1 MKKVAIIGAGISGLF
16 IANLFKRNKKYQVN
30 IFERNSLI
38 NSKEGYGIQLS
49 VNSIKLLNKI
59 QFDKLENSEK
69 FNPDKINFYSVK
81 NSNKI
86 CELNISDFNT
96 ENCKYTTLKR
106 SSLINFLKKDLEKE
120 IKFDH
125 TISKIEQQDQIVK
138 ISFENNEIYEF
149 DYLIIS
155 DGVFSKSKNLLSK
168 NQIEPKF
175 NDTLAIRGII
185 PSSSNIADK
194 KNISLFLGPNFH
206 YVIYPVSP
214 NGDLNFIAVMKF
226 KLSRN
231 EQKDFSLFK
240 DDNYIRKILEKVP
253 HLNKKFFESINDLKI
268 YPVFVSHDFFEV
280 NNNNIHLIGDAFFAF
295 SPSFAQ
301 GASQSIEGAYELF
314 ENIENN
320 TESNFFRKRVDKI
333 KMVNN
338 RSKFN
343 QFAFHLSNPLTT
355 LLRNIF
361 LKRLVRNKKFLESY
375 LGKIYKIIYKFYR
388 YNFLKTFYF

>member
-1 MKKVAIIGAGISGLF
+1 MKKVAVIGAGISGLF
-16 IANLFKRNKKYQVN
+16 IANLFKRNKKYQVT

-38 NSKEGYGIQLS
+38 DMKEGYGIQLS

-59 QFDKLENSEK
+59 QFDTLENDEK

-96 ENCKYTTLKR
+96 ESCKYTTLKR
-106 SSLINFLKKDLEKE
+106 SSLIDFLKKDLEKE
-120 IKFDH
+120 IKFNH
-125 TISKIEQQDQIVK
+125 TISTIEQQDQIVK
-138 ISFENNEIYEF
+138 IAFENNQAYEF

-185 PSSSNIADK
+185 PSSSNMADT
-194 KNISLFLGPNFH
+194 KNISLFLGSNFH
-206 YVIYPVSP
+206 YVTYPVSP
-214 NGDLNFIAVMKF
+214 DGDLNFIAVMKF
-226 KLSRN
+226 KLLEE
-231 EQKDFSLFK
+231 EQKDYSLF
-240 DDNYIRKILEKVP
+240 NENIFIRKVLEKVP
-253 HLNKKFFESINDLKI
+253 HVNKKFFDNIKDLKI
-268 YPVFVSHDFFEV
+268 YPIFISRDFFKV
-280 NNNNIHLIGDAFFAF
+280 KNNNIHLIGDAFFAF
-295 SPSFAQ
+295 PPSFAQ

-314 ENIENN
+314 ENIENS
-320 TESNFFRKRVDKI
+320 TESNFFKNRVNKT

-343 QFAFHLSNPLTT
+343 QFTFHLSNPLNIFV
-355 LLRNIF
+355 RNMF
-361 LKRLVRNKKFLESY
+361 LKRLVKNKKFLESY
-375 LGKIYKIIYKFYR
+375 LGRIYK
-388 YNFLKTFYF
+388 N

>member
-1 MKKVAIIGAGISGLF
+1 MKKVAVIGAGISGLF
-16 IANLFKRNKKYQVN
+16 IANLFKRNEKYQVT

-38 NSKEGYGIQLS
+38 DLKEGYGIQLS

-59 QFDKLENSEK
+59 QFDKLENNKK

-106 SSLINFLKKDLEKE
+106 SSLIDFLKKDLEKE
-120 IKFDH
+120 IKFNH
-125 TISKIEQQDQIVK
+125 TISTIEQQDQIVK
-138 ISFENNEIYEF
+138 IAFENNQAYEF

-168 NQIEPKF
+168 NQIQPKF
-175 NDTLAIRGII
+175 DDTLAIRGII

-194 KNISLFLGPNFH
+194 KNISLFLGSNFH

-214 NGDLNFIAVMKF
+214 NGDLNFIALMKF
-226 KLSRN
+226 KLSED
-231 EQKDFSLFK
+231 EQKDYSLFN
-240 DDNYIRKILEKVP
+240 DDIFIKNILEKVP
-253 HLNKKFFESINDLKI
+253 HINKKFFDNIEDLKVF
-268 YPVFVSHDFFEV
+268 PVFVSHDFFEV

-295 SPSFAQ
+295 PPSFAQ

-320 TESNFFRKRVDKI
+320 TESNFFRKRVKI
-333 KMVNN
+333 TKMVNN
-338 RSKFN
+338 SSKFN
-343 QFAFHLSNPLTT
+343 QFTFHLSNPLTT

-361 LKRLVRNKKFLESY
+361 LKRLVKNKKFLEAY
-375 LGKIYKIIYKFYR
+375 LGKIYK
-388 YNFLKTFYF
+388 

>member
-1 MKKVAIIGAGISGLF
+1 MKKVAVIGAGISGLF
-16 IANLFKRNKKYQVN
+16 IANLFKRNEKYQVT
-30 IFERNSLI
+30 IFERNNLI
-38 NSKEGYGIQLS
+38 DLKEGYGIQLS

-59 QFDKLENSEK
+59 QFDKLENNEK
-69 FNPDKINFYSVK
+69 FNPDKINFYSIK

-86 CELNISDFNT
+86 CDLNISDFNT

-120 IKFDH
+120 IKFKH
-125 TISKIEQQDQIVK
+125 TISKIEQQDEIIK
-138 ISFENNEIYEF
+138 IAFENNVAYEF

-155 DGVFSKSKNLLSK
+155 DGVFSKCKNLLSK
-168 NQIEPKF
+168 NQIQPKF
-175 NDTLAIRGII
+175 DDTLAIRGII
-185 PSSSNIADK
+185 PSASNIADK
-194 KNISLFLGPNFH
+194 KNISLFLGSNFH

-214 NGDLNFIAVMKF
+214 DGDLNFIAVMKYQ
-226 KLSRN
+226 LSED

-240 DDNYIRKILEKVP
+240 DDNFIRKILEKVP
-253 HLNKKFFESINDLKI
+253 HLNKEFFDSINDLKI
-268 YPVFVSHDFFEV
+268 YPVFVSRDFFEF

-320 TESNFFRKRVDKI
+320 TKSNFFRNRVDKI

-355 LLRNIF
+355 FLRNIF
-361 LKRLVRNKKFLESY
+361 LKRLVKNKKFLEGY
-375 LGKIYKIIYKFYR
+375 LGKIYK
-388 YNFLKTFYF
+388 N

>member
-1 MKKVAIIGAGISGLF
+1 MKKVAVIGAGISGLF
-16 IANLFKRNKKYQVN
+16 IANLFKRNEKYQVT

-38 NSKEGYGIQLS
+38 DLKEGYGIQIS
-49 VNSIKLLNKI
+49 TNSIKLLNKI
-59 QFDKLENSEK
+59 QFDKLENNKK

-106 SSLINFLKKDLEKE
+106 SSLIDFLKKDLEKE
-120 IKFDH
+120 IKFNH
-125 TISKIEQQDQIVK
+125 TISTIEQQDQIVK
-138 ISFENNEIYEF
+138 IAFENNEAYEF

-175 NDTLAIRGII
+175 DDTLAIRGII

-194 KNISLFLGPNFH
+194 KNISLFLGSNFH

-214 NGDLNFIAVMKF
+214 DGDLNFIAVMKY
-226 KLSRN
+226 KLSED

-240 DDNYIRKILEKVP
+240 DDNFIKKILEKVP
-253 HLNKKFFESINDLKI
+253 QLSKEFFDSINDLKI
-268 YPVFVSHDFFEV
+268 YPVFVSHDFFEF

-320 TESNFFRKRVDKI
+320 TKSNFFRNRVDKI

-361 LKRLVRNKKFLESY
+361 LKRLVKNKKFLEGY
-375 LGKIYKIIYKFYR
+375 LGKIYK
-388 YNFLKTFYF
+388 N

>member
-1 MKKVAIIGAGISGLF
+1 MKKVAVIGAGISGLF
-16 IANLFKRNKKYQVN
+16 IANLFKRNEKYQVTL
-30 IFERNSLI
+30 FERNSLI
-38 NSKEGYGIQLS
+38 DLKEGYGIQLS

-59 QFDKLENSEK
+59 QFDKLENNEK

-106 SSLINFLKKDLEKE
+106 SSLIDFLKKDIEKE
-120 IKFDH
+120 IKFNH
-125 TISKIEQQDQIVK
+125 TISTIEQQDQIVK
-138 ISFENNEIYEF
+138 IAFENNEAYEF

-168 NQIEPKF
+168 NKTQPKYD
-175 NDTLAIRGII
+175 DTLAIRGII

-194 KNISLFLGPNFH
+194 KNISLFLGSNFH

-214 NGDLNFIAVMKF
+214 DGDLNFIAIMKY
-226 KLSRN
+226 KLSED

-240 DDNYIRKILEKVP
+240 DDNFIKKILEKVP
-253 HLNKKFFESINDLKI
+253 QLSKEFFDNINDLKI
-268 YPVFVSHDFFEV
+268 YPVFVSHNFFEL
-280 NNNNIHLIGDAFFAF
+280 NNNNIHLVGDAFFAF

-320 TESNFFRKRVDKI
+320 TESNFFRNRVNKT

-355 LLRNIF
+355 SLRNIF
-361 LKRLVRNKKFLESY
+361 LKRLVKNKKFLEGY
-375 LGKIYKIIYKFYR
+375 LGKIYK
-388 YNFLKTFYF
+388 N

>member
-1 MKKVAIIGAGISGLF
+1 MKKVAVIGAGISGLF
-16 IANLFKRNKKYQVN
+16 IANLFKRNKKYQVT

-38 NSKEGYGIQLS
+38 NLKEGYGIQLS

-59 QFDKLENSEK
+59 QFDKLENNEK

-120 IKFDH
+120 IKFEH

-138 ISFENNEIYEF
+138 ITFENNEIHEF

-155 DGVFSKSKNLLSK
+155 DGVFSKSKSLLSK

-194 KNISLFLGPNFH
+194 KNISLFLGSNFH

-214 NGDLNFIAVMKF
+214 NGDLNFIGLMKF
-226 KLSRN
+226 KLSED
-231 EQKDFSLFK
+231 EQKDYSLFN
-240 DDNYIRKILEKVP
+240 DNIFINKILDKVP
-253 HLNKKFFESINDLKI
+253 HLNNEFFDNINDLKI
-268 YPVFVSHDFFEV
+268 YPVFVSIDFFEV

-295 SPSFAQ
+295 PPSFAQ

-320 TESNFFRKRVDKI
+320 TEDNFFRNRVNKT

-361 LKRLVRNKKFLESY
+361 LKRLVKNKKFLESY
-375 LGKIYKIIYKFYR
+375 LGKIYK
-388 YNFLKTFYF
+388 N

>member
-1 MKKVAIIGAGISGLF
+1 MKKIAVIGAGISGLF
-16 IANLFKRNKKYQVN
+16 IANLFKRNEKYQVT

-38 NSKEGYGIQLS
+38 DLKEGYGIQLS

-59 QFDKLENSEK
+59 QFDKLENNEK
-69 FNPDKINFYSVK
+69 FNPDKINFYSIK

-106 SSLINFLKKDLEKE
+106 SSLIDFLKKDLEKE
-120 IKFDH
+120 IKFNH

-138 ISFENNEIYEF
+138 ITFENNEAYEF

-168 NQIEPKF
+168 NQIQPKF
-175 NDTLAIRGII
+175 DDTLAIRGII

-194 KNISLFLGPNFH
+194 KNISLFLGSNFH

-214 NGDLNFIAVMKF
+214 DGDLNFIAVMKY
-226 KLSRN
+226 KLSED

-240 DDNYIRKILEKVP
+240 DDNFIKKILEKVP
-253 HLNKKFFESINDLKI
+253 QLSMEFFDNINDLKI
-268 YPVFVSHDFFEV
+268 YPVFVSHDFFEF

-320 TESNFFRKRVDKI
+320 TESNFFRNRVNKT

-361 LKRLVRNKKFLESY
+361 LKRLVKNKKFLEGY
-375 LGKIYKIIYKFYR
+375 LGKIYK
-388 YNFLKTFYF
+388 N

>member
-1 MKKVAIIGAGISGLF
+1 MKKVAVIGAGISGLF
-16 IANLFKRNKKYQVN
+16 IANLFKRNEKYQVT

-38 NSKEGYGIQLS
+38 DLKEGYGIQLS

-59 QFDKLENSEK
+59 QFDKLENNKK

-106 SSLINFLKKDLEKE
+106 SSLIDFLKKDIEKE
-120 IKFDH
+120 IKFNH
-125 TISKIEQQDQIVK
+125 TISTIEQQDQIVK
-138 ISFENNEIYEF
+138 IAFENNEAYEF

-168 NQIEPKF
+168 NQIQPKF

-185 PSSSNIADK
+185 PSSLNMADK
-194 KNISLFLGPNFH
+194 KNISLFLGSNFH

-214 NGDLNFIAVMKF
+214 NGDLNFIAVMKY
-226 KLSRN
+226 KLSED

-240 DDNYIRKILEKVP
+240 DDNFIKKILGKVP
-253 HLNKKFFESINDLKI
+253 QLSMEFFYNINDLKI
-268 YPVFVSHDFFEV
+268 YPVFVSHDFFEF
-280 NNNNIHLIGDAFFAF
+280 NNNNIHLVGDAFFAF

-320 TESNFFRKRVDKI
+320 TKSNFFRNRVDKI

-355 LLRNIF
+355 FLRNIF
-361 LKRLVRNKKFLESY
+361 LKRLVKNKKFLEGY
-375 LGKIYKIIYKFYR
+375 LGKIYK
-388 YNFLKTFYF
+388 N